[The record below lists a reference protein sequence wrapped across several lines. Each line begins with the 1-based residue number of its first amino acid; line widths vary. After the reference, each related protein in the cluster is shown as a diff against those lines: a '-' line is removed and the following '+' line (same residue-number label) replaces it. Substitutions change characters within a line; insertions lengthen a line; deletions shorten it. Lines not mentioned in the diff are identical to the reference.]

1 MNTKRLIAL
10 ALSVSFLLGLSAC
23 NTDTG
28 TETSMVSSV
37 AETTRDVYA
46 VADYDPENP
55 ITMETSPEYS
65 DEALLGSWE
74 LVNGGVT
81 ETYTFATSNS
91 GTYSIT
97 ADSNSTDRGFTYNVV
112 EGNIGR
118 QSGQNVAAQEM
129 EPVVLRAE
137 DILSLPSISDK
148 APYISRQCD
157 MLICE

>member
-1 MNTKRLIAL
+1 
-10 ALSVSFLLGLSAC
+10 
-23 NTDTG
+23 
-28 TETSMVSSV
+28 MVSSV

-112 EGNIGR
+112 EGNTVEFLFDEAGYIERYTYTIEDQTLTLTDEWG
-118 QSGQNVAAQEM
+118 G
-129 EPVVLRAE
+129 VLVLTKAE
-137 DILSLPSISDK
+137 
-148 APYISRQCD
+148 
-157 MLICE
+157 

>member
-28 TETSMVSSV
+28 TETSLVSSV

-65 DEALLGSWE
+65 DEALLGSWD

-81 ETYTFATSNS
+81 ETYTFETSNS
-91 GTYSIT
+91 GTYSVM
-97 ADSNSTDRGFTYNVV
+97 ADSSTSDRGFTYNVF
-112 EGNIGR
+112 EGNTVEFLFDEAGYIERYTYTIEEQTLTLTDEWG
-118 QSGQNVAAQEM
+118 G
-129 EPVVLRAE
+129 VLVLTKAE
-137 DILSLPSISDK
+137 
-148 APYISRQCD
+148 
-157 MLICE
+157 

>member
-112 EGNIGR
+112 EGNTVEFLFDEAGYIERYTYTIEDQTLTLTDEWG
-118 QSGQNVAAQEM
+118 G
-129 EPVVLRAE
+129 VLVLTKAE
-137 DILSLPSISDK
+137 
-148 APYISRQCD
+148 
-157 MLICE
+157 

>member
-28 TETSMVSSV
+28 TETSLVSSV

-112 EGNIGR
+112 EGNTVEFLFDEAGYIERYTYTIEDQTLTLTDEWG
-118 QSGQNVAAQEM
+118 GM
-129 EPVVLRAE
+129 LVLTKAE
-137 DILSLPSISDK
+137 
-148 APYISRQCD
+148 
-157 MLICE
+157 

>member
-28 TETSMVSSV
+28 TETSLVSSV

-112 EGNIGR
+112 EGNTVEFLFDEAGYIERYTYTIEDQTLTLTDEWG
-118 QSGQNVAAQEM
+118 G
-129 EPVVLRAE
+129 VLVLTKAE
-137 DILSLPSISDK
+137 
-148 APYISRQCD
+148 
-157 MLICE
+157 

>member
-28 TETSMVSSV
+28 TETSLVSSV
-37 AETTRDVYA
+37 AETTRDMYA

-97 ADSNSTDRGFTYNVV
+97 ADSNSTDRGFTYNAV
-112 EGNIGR
+112 EGNTVEFLFDEAGYIERYTYTIEDQTLTLTDEWG
-118 QSGQNVAAQEM
+118 G
-129 EPVVLRAE
+129 VLVLTKAE
-137 DILSLPSISDK
+137 
-148 APYISRQCD
+148 
-157 MLICE
+157 